1 MQKHN
6 NQTNQRDVAL
16 DHDLSRIRDP
26 ILDVVVIGGGLA
38 GLSAARRLRECGA
51 SVVILEARNR
61 IGGRVHSERL
71 PSGHTIDLGPQ
82 FIGDAQFRISSLVD
96 EVGLTRISTTHTGN
110 TLHLL
115 SSDATPLLLHQKE
128 TPLSLLGK
136 LDALLAMWRI
146 NRQLKSLCI
155 GTDFSDPVYGYLGA
169 LKFSRIETDIAR
181 LDTISA
187 SQFIRKITFTRE
199 VSLYLSSLLESEL
212 CVPLDELSAYEVLNQ
227 LASIGGIE
235 GEANSAQWYLAEGTE
250 PLVHHLASG
259 LGSALMLNAP
269 VTRIEPHKEW
279 VEVTTPN
286 MTYRARN
293 LLVAVPPQLYDQLG
307 LLPLFPEKRRKVFMN
322 YVPGCVYKTI
332 MVFERPWWRELG
344 FSRIFSPSSPFNW
357 AVDGSPK
364 NSEIGIL
371 ILFSSAGNTRQLGQ
385 KSKESARISEAIHWL
400 STCTNQTIPEPIT
413 VRSIDWNAELWS
425 LGGYASRRGIGA
437 WHAVPALYE
446 PMKRIHFAGTETAT
460 EWRSFMEGA
469 LQSAE
474 RATDEILRKCE

>member
-1 MQKHN
+1 MQEHN
-6 NQTNQRDVAL
+6 NQINQRDVAL
-16 DHDLSRIRDP
+16 DRGLSRTRDP

-82 FIGDAQFRISSLVD
+82 FIGDAQIRISSLVD
-96 EVGLTRISTTHTGN
+96 EVGLTRVSTTHTEH

-115 SSDATPLLLHQKE
+115 SPDAKPLLLHEKE

-146 NRQLKSLCI
+146 NSRMKS
-155 GTDFSDPVYGYLGA
+155 
-169 LKFSRIETDIAR
+169 SRIETDIAR

-187 SQFIRKITFTRE
+187 SQFIRKITFTQE

-212 CVPLDELSAYEVLNQ
+212 CVPLNELSAYEVLNQ

-235 GEANSAQWYLAEGTE
+235 GEVNSAQWYLAEGTA

-259 LGSALMLNAP
+259 LGSALLLNAP

-279 VEVTTPN
+279 VEATTPN

-307 LLPLFPEKRRKVFMN
+307 LLPLFPEKRRKVFTN
-322 YVPGCVYKTI
+322 YVPGCVCKTI

-371 ILFSSAGNTRQLGQ
+371 ILFSSAGNARQLGQ
-385 KSKESARISEAIHWL
+385 KSKESTRISEAIHWL
-400 STCTNQTIPEPIT
+400 STCTNQTIPEPLTI
-413 VRSIDWNAELWS
+413 RSIDWSAEPWS

-469 LQSAE
+469 LESAE
-474 RATDEILRKCE
+474 RATNEIFRESE